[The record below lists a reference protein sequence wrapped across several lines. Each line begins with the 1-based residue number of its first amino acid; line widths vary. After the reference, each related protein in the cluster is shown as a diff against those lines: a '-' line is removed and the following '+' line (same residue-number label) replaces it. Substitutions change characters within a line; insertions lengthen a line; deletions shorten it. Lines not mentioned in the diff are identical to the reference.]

1 MDSLRTP
8 KNITAL
14 DGSCYEAVDLPISQN
29 IFSYLKIFTIQ
40 CRENITVED
49 NEKIM
54 NIANFMSI
62 AFYEPQDARWTSSE
76 NLFILINRGIYKNE
90 TCCIVVYFETIWL
103 N

>member
-1 MDSLRTP
+1 
-8 KNITAL
+8 
-14 DGSCYEAVDLPISQN
+14 
-29 IFSYLKIFTIQ
+29 
-40 CRENITVED
+40 
-49 NEKIM
+49 
-54 NIANFMSI
+54 MSI